1 MKITYLHIKNFKS
14 IRDLEIKDIENA
26 MILVGKNN
34 TGKTVV
40 IDAIRIVS
48 GEYKVKE
55 TEFLDS
61 SHNIEISICVEM
73 SQQDLESFHS
83 KGIVSKYKRYDLW
96 EKDFCN
102 KLPSYQ
108 DGVLCFTCVI
118 NREGILKYND
128 GHKKNNQYI
137 PLVFPKV
144 YHIDQTRNID
154 AIQSDVLRFYDKESM
169 NDIKENVC
177 MFDKTRKCNR
187 CFECI
192 GVIHKKTTEELTAY
206 EAEKLME
213 YKLFHANL
221 DTFSEKVNHY
231 FHRNGSKSTDIKF
244 EISVH
249 PEEMFGIETKVYN
262 RERSIEGSYKMLSA
276 GLKSIYALSML
287 EAYIDEDSTIP
298 CIIMIEDPEIYL
310 HPQLQKVAS
319 EILFRLSKKNQVIFS
334 THSPNMVFNFS
345 SKQIKQVVLDE
356 EYYTVIKEDTEIDE
370 ILDDLGYTANDLL
383 NVSFVFIVEGK
394 QDANRLPLL
403 LEKYYSEI
411 FDEDGKIQRISIIQ
425 TNSCTNIQ
433 TYAQLKYIN
442 KLYLKDQFLMIRDSD
457 GKNPKHLVKQLC
469 SYYAQRER
477 EQDVGNLPKVT
488 PKNVLIL
495 KYYSFEN
502 YFLDPKIMAKIGV
515 VKSEEEF
522 YNILFKK
529 YKDYLYKLSSVK
541 RMIRNY
547 NIRINSKEDIKKY
560 LEQIK
565 ICVRGHNLYDI
576 FYSKYRNDAEQEIL
590 KRYIDVAPP
599 ETFADILQAIDN
611 FVYFE
616 NRRRKD
622 QLKNIV
628 LIGMPGAGKSTIG
641 VVLAKVTGYEFVDSD
656 LVIQKREKRLLSEI
670 IKQEGLDRF
679 IEIEGEV
686 NASLDV
692 ERSIIA
698 TGGSAVYHDLAMQ
711 HFKETSTI
719 VYIKLSYETLVSR
732 LGDLKKRGV
741 VLRENQT
748 LKDLYAERHP
758 LYEKYADYIVDG
770 EGKSVETLML
780 AIREKLNL

>member
-26 MILVGKNN
+26 MILVGKNS

-40 IDAIRIVS
+40 VDAIRAAA
-48 GEYKVKE
+48 GEYTIKE
-55 TEFLDS
+55 HHFLDLS
-61 SHNIEISICVEM
+61 RKIEIQLCVEFT
-73 SQQDLESFHS
+73 QEDLEGFHR
-83 KGIVSKYKRYDLW
+83 KGYVSKYKKYDLW
-96 EKDFCN
+96 EKDFRS

-108 DGVLCFTCVI
+108 DGVLSFTCII
-118 NREGILKYND
+118 NRDGVIKYND
-128 GHKKNNQYI
+128 GFKNNNSYI
-137 PLVFPKV
+137 PIVFPKT
-144 YHIDQTRNID
+144 YHIDQSRNID
-154 AIQSDVLRFYDKESM
+154 AIQSEVLRFYDKASM

-177 MFDKTRKCNR
+177 MFDRTRKCNR
-187 CFECI
+187 CFDCI
-192 GVIHKKTTEELTAY
+192 GVINRKTPEEMTAY

-213 YKLFHANL
+213 YKLFHTNINA
-221 DTFSEKVNHY
+221 FGEKLNHY
-231 FHRNGSKSTDIKF
+231 FHLNGSMSQDIKF
-244 EISVH
+244 EVNFH
-249 PEEMFGIETKVYN
+249 PEEMFSIETKVYN
-262 RERSIEGSYKMLSA
+262 KERQIEGSLKTLSE

-287 EAYIDEDSTIP
+287 EAYIDEETTIP

-319 EILFRLSKKNQVIFS
+319 EILFRLSKKNQVIFT

-356 EYYTVIKEDTEIDE
+356 EYYTIIKEDTEIDQ

-403 LEKYYSEI
+403 LQKYYSEI
-411 FDEDGKIQRISIIQ
+411 FDENGKPQRVSIIQ

-469 SYYAQRER
+469 SYYAQREK
-477 EQDVGNLPKVT
+477 EQDVGNLPKVE

-502 YFLDPKIMAKIGV
+502 YFLDPKIMASIGV

-541 RMIRNY
+541 RMIRTY

-590 KRYIDVAPP
+590 KKYIDVAPP
-599 ETFADILQAIDN
+599 ETFADILQAIDR

-616 NRRRKD
+616 NRRRND
-622 QLKNIV
+622 
-628 LIGMPGAGKSTIG
+628 
-641 VVLAKVTGYEFVDSD
+641 
-656 LVIQKREKRLLSEI
+656 
-670 IKQEGLDRF
+670 
-679 IEIEGEV
+679 
-686 NASLDV
+686 
-692 ERSIIA
+692 
-698 TGGSAVYHDLAMQ
+698 
-711 HFKETSTI
+711 
-719 VYIKLSYETLVSR
+719 
-732 LGDLKKRGV
+732 
-741 VLRENQT
+741 
-748 LKDLYAERHP
+748 
-758 LYEKYADYIVDG
+758 
-770 EGKSVETLML
+770 
-780 AIREKLNL
+780 

>member
-40 IDAIRIVS
+40 VDAIRAAA
-48 GEYKVKE
+48 GEYTIKE
-55 TEFLDS
+55 HHFLDLS
-61 SHNIEISICVEM
+61 RKIEIQLCVEFT
-73 SQQDLESFHS
+73 QEDLEGFHR
-83 KGIVSKYKRYDLW
+83 KGYVSKYKKYDLW
-96 EKDFCN
+96 EKDFCS

-108 DGVLCFTCVI
+108 DGVLCFTCII
-118 NREGILKYND
+118 NRDGVIKYND
-128 GHKKNNQYI
+128 GFKKNNSYI
-137 PLVFPKV
+137 PIVFPKT
-144 YHIDQTRNID
+144 YHIDQSRNID
-154 AIQSDVLRFYDKESM
+154 AIQSEVLRFYDKASM

-177 MFDKTRKCNR
+177 MFDRTRKCNR

-192 GVIHKKTTEELTAY
+192 GVINRKTPEEMTAY

-213 YKLFHANL
+213 YKLFHTNINA
-221 DTFSEKVNHY
+221 FGEKLNHY
-231 FHRNGSKSTDIKF
+231 FHLNGSMSQDIKF
-244 EISVH
+244 EVNFH
-249 PEEMFGIETKVYN
+249 PEEMLSIETKVYN
-262 RERSIEGSYKMLSA
+262 KERQIEGSLKTLSE
-276 GLKSIYALSML
+276 GFKSIYALSML
-287 EAYIDEDSTIP
+287 EAYIDEETTIP

-319 EILFRLSKKNQVIFS
+319 EILFRLSKKNQVIFT

-356 EYYTVIKEDTEIDE
+356 EYYTIIKEDTEIDQ

-403 LEKYYSEI
+403 LQKYYSEI
-411 FDEDGKIQRISIIQ
+411 FDENGKPQRVSIIQ

-469 SYYAQRER
+469 SYYAQREK
-477 EQDVGNLPKVT
+477 EQDVGNLPKVE

-502 YFLDPKIMAKIGV
+502 YFLDPKIMASIGV

-541 RMIRNY
+541 RMIRTY

-576 FYSKYRNDAEQEIL
+576 FYSKYRNNAEQEIL
-590 KRYIDVAPP
+590 KKYIDAAPP
-599 ETFADILQAIDN
+599 ETFADILQAIDR

-616 NRRRKD
+616 NRRRND
-622 QLKNIV
+622 
-628 LIGMPGAGKSTIG
+628 
-641 VVLAKVTGYEFVDSD
+641 
-656 LVIQKREKRLLSEI
+656 
-670 IKQEGLDRF
+670 
-679 IEIEGEV
+679 
-686 NASLDV
+686 
-692 ERSIIA
+692 
-698 TGGSAVYHDLAMQ
+698 
-711 HFKETSTI
+711 
-719 VYIKLSYETLVSR
+719 
-732 LGDLKKRGV
+732 
-741 VLRENQT
+741 
-748 LKDLYAERHP
+748 
-758 LYEKYADYIVDG
+758 
-770 EGKSVETLML
+770 
-780 AIREKLNL
+780 